1 MRQSRLLRALSFGCA
16 VLLSSS
22 SWAATSA
29 TVEPAQGVVLVNTGN
44 GFKQVKKSVKAK
56 VGDSVMVSPDGAA
69 KVAYADG
76 CTVDVRPGAVMT
88 IAALSPCAAGARADD
103 NDRQNYSWNA
113 IGTAFAAT
121 AVIGTA
127 LYLAATS
134 P

>member
-1 MRQSRLLRALSFGCA
+1 MRQSRLLRAVSFGCA

-29 TVEPAQGVVLVNTGN
+29 TVQPAQGVVLINYVN
-44 GFKQVKKSVKAK
+44 GFKQVKKSFKAK

-69 KVAYADG
+69 KIAYADG
-76 CTVDVRPGAVMT
+76 CTVDVQPGAVTT

-103 NDRQNYSWNA
+103 TRNYSVA
-113 IGTAFAAT
+113 GVATALAAS

-127 LYLAATS
+127 IYL
-134 P
+134 

>member
-69 KVAYADG
+69 KIAYADG

-103 NDRQNYSWNA
+103 NGQNYTWNYVGA
-113 IGTAFAAT
+113 LPAL

>member
-29 TVEPAQGVVLVNTGN
+29 TVQPAQGVVLVNTGN

-88 IAALSPCAAGARADD
+88 IAALSPCTAGARADD
-103 NDRQNYSWNA
+103 NDRQNYTLNYVGALPA
-113 IGTAFAAT
+113 I

-134 P
+134 

>member
-88 IAALSPCAAGARADD
+88 IAAFSPCTAGARADD
-103 NDRQNYSWNA
+103 NGQNYTLNYIGALPA
-113 IGTAFAAT
+113 I

-127 LYLAATS
+127 LYL
-134 P
+134 

>member
-103 NDRQNYSWNA
+103 NGQNYTWNYVGA
-113 IGTAFAAT
+113 LPAL

>member
-1 MRQSRLLRALSFGCA
+1 MRQSRLLRAVSFGCA

-69 KVAYADG
+69 KIAYADG

-88 IAALSPCAAGARADD
+88 IAALSPCAAGERADD
-103 NDRQNYSWNA
+103 NGQNYTGNSV
-113 IGTAFAAT
+113 AA
-121 AVIGTA
+121 
-127 LYLAATS
+127 L
-134 P
+134 